1 MMAENDKILEI
12 HVAEDDDTQ
21 KLRAWWK
28 KNGMGMVA
36 GVAIGVAGVG
46 GFKGWQVYTENR
58 ALSASDVFQEML
70 AYDESGAVEQA
81 QDRAQMLAKDYR
93 STLYVDMAY
102 LMIAK
107 LAIKNNELSNAMEAL
122 THVMTKSN
130 DPAMRQLARLR
141 LARVTLLAGDL
152 VRAQELVTTDDVGGF
167 ESEYP
172 EVLGDI
178 LVAQHKYSDAAE
190 AYDRALQALAP
201 ASSSRALLTSK
212 RNYAGSIGSNQ

>member
-12 HVAEDDDTQ
+12 HVAEDDDAQ

-93 STLYVDMAY
+93 STPYVDMAY

>member
-1 MMAENDKILEI
+1 MAENDKILEI

-58 ALSASDVFQEML
+58 SLSASDVFQEML

-93 STLYVDMAY
+93 STPYVDMAY

>member
-1 MMAENDKILEI
+1 MAENDKRLEI

-93 STLYVDMAY
+93 STPYVDMAY

-130 DPAMRQLARLR
+130 DSAMRQLARLR

>member
-1 MMAENDKILEI
+1 MAENDKILEI
-12 HVAEDDDTQ
+12 HVAEDDDAQ

-93 STLYVDMAY
+93 STPYVDMAY
-102 LMIAK
+102 LMSAK
-107 LAIKNNELSNAMEAL
+107 LAINNDQLSNAMEAL

>member
-58 ALSASDVFQEML
+58 ALSASDMFQEML

-81 QDRAQMLAKDYR
+81 QDRAQMLAKDYQ
-93 STLYVDMAY
+93 STPYVDMAY

>member
-1 MMAENDKILEI
+1 MAENDKRLEI

-70 AYDESGAVEQA
+70 AYDESGSVEQA
-81 QDRAQMLAKDYR
+81 QDRAQMLAKDYQ
-93 STLYVDMAY
+93 STPYVDMAY

-152 VRAQELVTTDDVGGF
+152 IRAQELVTTDDVGGF

>member
-1 MMAENDKILEI
+1 MAENDKILEI

-81 QDRAQMLAKDYR
+81 QDRAQMLAKDYQ
-93 STLYVDMAY
+93 STPYGDMAY